1 MLKTAKIYGI
11 NGPVIYLKGNTGF
24 RMSEMVYVGREKLV
38 GEVISLDKDMT
49 TVQVYEETSGLKP
62 GEEVTATGDAVSVTL
77 APGILDN
84 IFDGIE
90 RPLERIADKGG
101 AFITRGVSVD
111 SLDINKRWSAHMTVS
126 VGDYLHGGDIIA
138 EVPETRAIVHKCMVP
153 PNVEGTVT
161 AVVPD
166 GEYTILEPLVTLELS
181 DGSTKELPMMQKWP
195 IRTARPTHHR
205 FPASIPLVTGQRII
219 DTMFPIAKGGT
230 AAIPGGFG
238 TGKTMTQHQIAKW
251 SDADIIIYI
260 GCGER
265 GNEMTQV
272 LEEFSELTDPKSGTG
287 KTMTQHQIAKWS
299 DADIIIYIGCGERGN
314 EMTQVLEEFSEL
326 TDPKSGNPLMDRTTL
341 IANTSNMPVA
351 AREASIYT
359 GLTLAEYYRDMGYDV
374 AIMALIANTSN
385 MPVAAREASIYTGL
399 TLAEYYRDM
408 GYDVAIMAD
417 STSRWAEALRELS
430 GRLEEMPAEEG
441 FPAYLASR
449 LSAFYERAGMMH
461 NLNGTDG
468 SVSIIGAVSPQG
480 GDFSEPVTQ
489 NTKRFVR
496 CFWGLDKSL
505 AYSRHFPAIHW
516 LTSYS
521 EYLGDLAPWYQDHV
535 SPKFVDYRN
544 RIMGLLNQESS
555 LLEIVKLIG
564 SDVLPD
570 DQKLILEIA
579 RVIRL
584 GFLQQNAFHKDD
596 TCVSMEKQFLMM
608 DTILYLYKQA
618 RALVTMGHPM
628 SVLKSE
634 NIFEKVIA
642 IKYDVPNDRLEM
654 FAQYKKDI
662 DEFYQ
667 RVLEKNA

>member
-24 RMSEMVYVGREKLV
+24 RMSEMVYVGEQKLV
-38 GEVISLDKDMT
+38 GEVIALDKDMT
-49 TVQVYEETSGLKP
+49 TVQVYEETTGLRP
-62 GEEVTATGDAVSVTL
+62 GEEVIASGSPVSVTL
-77 APGILDN
+77 APGILNN

-90 RPLERIADKGG
+90 RPLEDIAESSGG

-111 SLDINKRWSAHMTVS
+111 SLDRTKKWKTHITVKQ
-126 VGDYLHGGDIIA
+126 GDYLHAGDIIA
-138 EVPETRAIVHKCMVP
+138 EVPETHAITHKCMIP
-153 PNVEGTVT
+153 PEVEGTVLVT
-161 AVVPD
+161 VAD
-166 GEYTILEPLVTLELS
+166 GEYTIDEPLVRLELPN
-181 DGSTKELPMMQKWP
+181 GQEKELTMTQHWP
-195 IRTARPTHHR
+195 IRTPRPTHHR
-205 FPASIPLVTGQRII
+205 FPASVPLVTGQRII

-251 SDADIIIYI
+251 ADADIIIYI

-272 LEEFSELTDPKSGTG
+272 LEEFSELTDPRTG
-287 KTMTQHQIAKWS
+287 K
-299 DADIIIYIGCGERGN
+299 
-314 EMTQVLEEFSEL
+314 
-326 TDPKSGNPLMDRTTL
+326 PLMDRTT
-341 IANTSNMPVA
+341 
-351 AREASIYT
+351 
-359 GLTLAEYYRDMGYDV
+359 
-374 AIMALIANTSN
+374 LIANTSN

-441 FPAYLASR
+441 FPAYLASK
-449 LSAFYERAGMMH
+449 LSAFYERAGMMQ
-461 NLNGTDG
+461 NLNGTEG

-505 AYSRHFPAIHW
+505 AYARHFPAIHW

-521 EYLGDLAPWYQDHV
+521 EYLEDLSPWYRDNV
-535 SPKFVDYRN
+535 SGKFVSDRN
-544 RIMGLLNQESS
+544 QLMAILNQESS
-555 LLEIVKLIG
+555 LMEIVKLIG

-570 DQKLILEIA
+570 DQKLTLEIA

-584 GFLQQNAFHKDD
+584 GFLQQNAFHAED
-596 TCVSMEKQFLMM
+596 TCVPMSKQFNMM
-608 DTILYLYKQA
+608 EIILYLYEKC
-618 RALVTMGHPM
+618 RSLVNQGMPV
-628 SVLKSE
+628 SVLKE
-634 NIFEKVIA
+634 DNIFERVIA
-642 IKYDVPNDRLEM
+642 IKYDVPNNKPEM
-654 FAQYKKDI
+654 FDQYKADI
-662 DEFYQ
+662 DRFYDN
-667 RVLEKNA
+667 VLERNG